1 MGPANLSG
9 AAAADIRP
17 SKFIYNPKWV
27 RERSSAGYLSILE
40 SKAGFY
46 IYLYTYDVMHV
57 MKDICRHQI
66 SRHAPIDNAKMQK
79 GLSKEGEVFFK
90 RRFGRQINFN
100 SSSSL
105 NTADLRFM

>member
-57 MKDICRHQI
+57 MKGISKHQI
-66 SRHAPIDNAKMQK
+66 SRHAPIDNAEMQK
-79 GLSKEGEVFFK
+79 RLSKEGEVFFK